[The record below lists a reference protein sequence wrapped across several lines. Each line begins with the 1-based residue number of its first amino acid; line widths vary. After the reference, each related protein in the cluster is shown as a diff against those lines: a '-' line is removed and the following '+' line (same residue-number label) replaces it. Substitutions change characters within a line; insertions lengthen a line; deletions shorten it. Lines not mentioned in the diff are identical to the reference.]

1 MPIGPSLPP
10 TASGKTSPQITPRY
24 LTETANEEE
33 GEDDDDSYAPA
44 LPPDMLPS
52 AQPATSKPIKGPMLP
67 SLPSRLPRNVNDE
80 DVDDDDY
87 GPMPLPESASVS
99 HDEDGDGVRDFLE
112 KEERRK
118 KNIEE
123 ASKPKKLKREDWM
136 LIPPKSSDL
145 LGNLNPTKLKARQFS
160 RASGDGASRDAGPS
174 TLWTETPA
182 ERQKR
187 LAEEVMGKR
196 KRTEEGGASERS
208 IDESDLAEERKRKR
222 RDDRVSK
229 IVEEHNKSSRG
240 ASLVEM
246 HTTSKPPKPS
256 SADRDT
262 PGIWDH
268 SRDMAVTGRLIDDA
282 TRNRMI
288 RDARGLGDRFGSSKN
303 GRYM

>member
-1 MPIGPSLPP
+1 MSYHSSALNGLDTNAI
-10 TASGKTSPQITPRY
+10 IVTPAVAHH
-24 LTETANEEE
+24 L
-33 GEDDDDSYAPA
+33 
-44 LPPDMLPS
+44 
-52 AQPATSKPIKGPMLP
+52 K
-67 SLPSRLPRNVNDE
+67 
-80 DVDDDDY
+80 
-87 GPMPLPESASVS
+87 
-99 HDEDGDGVRDFLE
+99 
-112 KEERRK
+112 
-118 KNIEE
+118 E
-123 ASKPKKLKREDWM
+123 ASKPKTLKRDDWM

-145 LGNLNPTKLKARQFS
+145 LGSMLFPTEFNNYHRSPLYLDLNPTKLKARQFS
-160 RASGDGASRDAGPS
+160 RASGDGAGRDAGPS

-229 IVEEHNKSSRG
+229 IVEEHNVRCFSPSCRVDWITFHILHMTLQQKSSRG
-240 ASLVEM
+240 SSLVEM
-246 HTTSKPPKPS
+246 HTTSRPSKPS
-256 SADRDT
+256 SADSDA

-288 RDARGLGDRFGSSKN
+288 RDARGLGDRFGSSKS